1 MAFLRLPDEL
11 LLSVVSYLTL
21 QREINSFARTNARL
35 YNLLNTYL
43 YRYNVE
49 QNKSSALLWAAKN
62 GQEETAKKSIAE
74 GANVQLVSELN
85 RTPLSWAAWNGN
97 ETVVKLLLATDGVD
111 PNPPSS
117 GGETPLSLA
126 AWNGH
131 EEVVKLLLA
140 TQGVKPDSRTSRG
153 ETSLSLQASAKPASP
168 LHTHRF
174 LMGPTA
180 KTLSREIG
188 AIQTS
193 MICTHLYQ
201 FRQYNTSNDRSA

>member
-21 QREINSFARTNARL
+21 QREINSLARTNARL

-49 QNKSSALLWAAKN
+49 QNKSSALLWAVKN

-74 GANVQLVSELN
+74 GANVQPVSELT

-111 PNPPSS
+111 ANPPSS
-117 GGETPLSLA
+117 GGETLLSLA

-153 ETSLSLQASAKPASP
+153 ETSLSLQ
-168 LHTHRF
+168 TV
-174 LMGPTA
+174 
-180 KTLSREIG
+180 
-188 AIQTS
+188 
-193 MICTHLYQ
+193 
-201 FRQYNTSNDRSA
+201 